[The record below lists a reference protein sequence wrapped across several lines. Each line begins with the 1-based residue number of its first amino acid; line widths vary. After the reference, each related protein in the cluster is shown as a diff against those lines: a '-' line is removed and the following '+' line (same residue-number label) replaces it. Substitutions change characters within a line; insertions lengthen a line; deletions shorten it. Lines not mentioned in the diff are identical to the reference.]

1 MPQNEA
7 GSFAHVSAY
16 RAAELEQPL
25 LDEHGHLAGKRDRLL
40 ALGEDPHVPLMA
52 LVGRSQLRAGPL
64 VGCGLLLEVSEL
76 RRLPFDLGR
85 PRLLALLKALDAV
98 DHGGAIAVG
107 RVDEA
112 GE

>member
-25 LDEHGHLAGKRDRLL
+25 LDQHRHLAGQRDRLL

-52 LVGRSQLRAGPL
+52 LLGRGQFRTGPL
-64 VGCGLLLEVSEL
+64 VARGLLLELPQRSI
-76 RRLPFDLGR
+76 LPFDLGC
-85 PRLLALLKALDAV
+85 PPLLALLKALNAV
-98 DHGGAIAVG
+98 DHNGAIAVG
-107 RVDEA
+107 GVDEA
-112 GE
+112 RE